1 LLRGVKTNKS
11 SSLPGVNKIE
21 EKIEKQV
28 LKSPKHLLYFQ
39 TKIKFVKGPPPEQ
52 SNAQKTLKP
61 KQIFATKTQ
70 KSPFKRKK
78 YSKGGH
84 KFAEIVY
91 K

>member
-1 LLRGVKTNKS
+1 LIVSIVVEGGKTDKS

-52 SNAQKTLKP
+52 SNAQK
-61 KQIFATKTQ
+61 
-70 KSPFKRKK
+70 
-78 YSKGGH
+78 Y
-84 KFAEIVY
+84 
-91 K
+91 